1 MSRTAGQPASVLANS
16 YKVLWFPPDRPVE
29 GNTIYVRP
37 SGSVESIPE
46 PRPAEARAGDWSFKG

>member
-1 MSRTAGQPASVLANS
+1 MPRTAGQPSSVLANS

-37 SGSVESIPE
+37 ATDVD
-46 PRPAEARAGDWSFKG
+46 PAAERDSMPASPVDD

>member
-37 SGSVESIPE
+37 ATDFEAAPE
-46 PRPAEARAGDWSFKG
+46 HDSASLSHVDD

>member
-1 MSRTAGQPASVLANS
+1 MSCTAGQPSSALANS

-37 SGSVESIPE
+37 ATDFELAAERDSV
-46 PRPAEARAGDWSFKG
+46 PASRIDD

>member
-1 MSRTAGQPASVLANS
+1 MSRTAGQPSSVLVNS

-37 SGSVESIPE
+37 TTDFEQTSECDSTSLPHV
-46 PRPAEARAGDWSFKG
+46 DD

>member
-1 MSRTAGQPASVLANS
+1 MSRTAGQPSSVLANS

-37 SGSVESIPE
+37 ATDIEVAAERDSV
-46 PRPAEARAGDWSFKG
+46 PASHVDD